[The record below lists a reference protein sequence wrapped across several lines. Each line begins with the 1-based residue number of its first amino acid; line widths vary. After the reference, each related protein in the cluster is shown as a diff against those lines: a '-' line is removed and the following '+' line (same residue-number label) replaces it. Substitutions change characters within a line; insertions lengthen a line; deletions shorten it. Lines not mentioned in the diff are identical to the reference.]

1 MARRKIAHANPDLKI
16 DLLYIG
22 KPRSAEANKL
32 AQEYAR
38 RAEHYCRFRMIRLRD
53 ENAAPDYAKALKVV
67 FDPGGRQLNSRQ
79 FASLIEK
86 AGRDIAF
93 FVGGAEGFSE
103 SFRAKA
109 DEVISLGKMTLPH
122 ELARVIAAEQIYR
135 AFAIL
140 NGHPYA
146 K

>member
-1 MARRKIAHANPDLKI
+1 MVRFLKI

-22 KPRSAEANKL
+22 KPRSAEANRL
-32 AQEYAR
+32 AEEYAG
-38 RAEHYCRFRMIRLRD
+38 RAGHYCRFRMIRLRD
-53 ENAAPDYAKALKVV
+53 EAAAPEYARALRVV
-67 FDPGGRQLNSRQ
+67 FDASGRQMTSRQ

-109 DEVISLGKMTLPH
+109 DQLISLGKMTLPH
-122 ELARVIAAEQIYR
+122 ELARVIAVEQIYR

>member
-1 MARRKIAHANPDLKI
+1 MKI

-22 KPRSAEANKL
+22 KPRSAEANQL
-32 AQEYAR
+32 ADEYAGR
-38 RAEHYCRFRMIRLRD
+38 IKRYCTFRMIRLR
-53 ENAAPDYAKALKVV
+53 EESSAPHYPRALKVA
-67 FDPGGRQLNSRQ
+67 FDPSGRQLTSRQ

-93 FVGGAEGFSE
+93 FVGGADGFSE

-109 DEVISLGKMTLPH
+109 DHLISLGRMTLPH
-122 ELARVIAAEQIYR
+122 ELARVIAVEQIYR

-140 NGHPYA
+140 SGHPYA

>member
-1 MARRKIAHANPDLKI
+1 MKI
-16 DLLYIG
+16 DLLYVG

-32 AQEYAR
+32 AAEYALR
-38 RAEHYCRFRMIRLRD
+38 VEHYCRFRMIRLRGED
-53 ENAAPDYAKALKVV
+53 AAPDYSRALKVV
-67 FDPGGRQLNSRQ
+67 FDPGGRQMTSRQ
-79 FASLIEK
+79 LASLIEK

-93 FVGGAEGFSE
+93 FIGGAEGFSE
-103 SFRAKA
+103 AFRARA
-109 DEVISLGKMTLPH
+109 DQLVSLGKMTLPH
-122 ELARVIAAEQIYR
+122 ELARVIAVEQIYR

>member
-1 MARRKIAHANPDLKI
+1 LKI

-32 AQEYAR
+32 ADEYSGRVA
-38 RAEHYCRFRMIRLRD
+38 HYCRFRMIRLGS
-53 ENAAPDYAKALKVV
+53 ETSAPEYPRALKVV
-67 FDPGGRQLNSRQ
+67 FDPAGRQMSSRQ

-93 FVGGAEGFSE
+93 FVGGAEGFSD
-103 SFRAKA
+103 SFRSKA
-109 DEVISLGKMTLPH
+109 DHLVSLGRMTLPH
-122 ELARVIAAEQIYR
+122 ELARVVAVEQIYR

>member
-1 MARRKIAHANPDLKI
+1 MPPESPLRI

-38 RAEHYCRFRMIRLRD
+38 RLDRYCRFRMIRLRD
-53 ENAAPDYAKALKVV
+53 ESAIPDYPRALKVV
-67 FDPGGRQLNSRQ
+67 FDPAGRQFTSRQ
-79 FASLIEK
+79 FAALIEK
-86 AGRDIAF
+86 AGHDIGF
-93 FVGGAEGFSE
+93 FVGGAEGFSDP
-103 SFRAKA
+103 FRSRA
-109 DEVISLGKMTLPH
+109 DQLVSLSKLTLPH

-135 AFAIL
+135 AFAIM

>member
-1 MARRKIAHANPDLKI
+1 MKI

-22 KPRSAEANKL
+22 KARSAEANKL
-32 AQEYAR
+32 ADEYGERVA
-38 RAEHYCRFRMIRLRD
+38 HYCRFRMIRLRD
-53 ENAAPDYAKALKVV
+53 EASAPEYPRALKVV
-67 FDPGGRQLNSRQ
+67 FDPAGRPMSSRQ
-79 FASLIEK
+79 FASMIEK

-93 FVGGAEGFSE
+93 FVGGAEGFSDA
-103 SFRAKA
+103 FRSKA
-109 DEVISLGKMTLPH
+109 DELVSLGKMTLPH

>member
-1 MARRKIAHANPDLKI
+1 MGRIRSRAFESKLKI

-22 KPRSAEANKL
+22 KPRSAEANTL
-32 AQEYAR
+32 ADEYAGR
-38 RAEHYCRFRMIRLRD
+38 IQRYCPFRMIRLP
-53 ENAAPDYAKALKVV
+53 EESSAPHYPRALKVA
-67 FDPGGRQLNSRQ
+67 FDPAGRQLTSRQ

-86 AGRDIAF
+86 AGRDIVF

-103 SFRAKA
+103 SFRAAA
-109 DEVISLGKMTLPH
+109 DLLVSLGKMTLPH
-122 ELARVIAAEQIYR
+122 ELARVIAVEQIYR

>member
-1 MARRKIAHANPDLKI
+1 MKI
-16 DLLYIG
+16 DLLFIG
-22 KPRSAEANKL
+22 KPRSAEANTL
-32 AQEYAR
+32 AEEYGER
-38 RAEHYCRFRMIRLRD
+38 IGHYCRFRMIRLRD
-53 ENAAPDYAKALKVV
+53 ESAAPEYPRALKVV
-67 FDPGGRQLNSRQ
+67 FDPAGRQLSSRQ

-93 FVGGAEGFSE
+93 FVGAAEGFSDA
-103 SFRAKA
+103 FRASA
-109 DEVISLGKMTLPH
+109 DQVISLGKMTLPH
-122 ELARVIAAEQIYR
+122 ELARVIASEQIYR